1 MKKVLSVFVLLL
13 LSAVVYAG
21 GYRVSLQ
28 GNRSL
33 AMGHTGVAVVNSA
46 ELAFFN
52 PAGLVHL
59 ENKLNI
65 SVGGFG
71 VFSDVAYQNT
81 EFGTSTETDSPVG
94 TPIYLYASYK
104 LSEKFALGLAVYTP
118 YGSTVEYP
126 TDWAGSHLVNS
137 IELSSVYVQPLFSW
151 EVVEGRFSIGG
162 GPILAIGSVNFNRNL
177 SRSLTD
183 IDGNRSNVTI
193 DASNIPE
200 FGFSVGALLNIDNED
215 KWKLGFNYRSL
226 IDVNVEPGDG
236 VATFA
241 NLPES
246 ALAPI
251 DNGDFDFTAS
261 LPLPAEWTVGL
272 SYQPN
277 DKWLFAFDFNYAEWS
292 AYESLD
298 LDFLDSDGSVALESL
313 NPRNYKN
320 ASTFR
325 FGTQYSPIEKLD
337 LRVGY
342 YFDESPVQDGFFAP
356 ETPRNDSNGFTA
368 GFTYN
373 INEKLAVDASFL
385 YLNFKEVDASYD
397 FFLEADGTP
406 APFEGTY
413 KSSAVVAGL
422 GLSYKL

>member
-1 MKKVLSVFVLLL
+1 MKKVLSVLVLLL
-13 LSAVVYAG
+13 VCAVTYAG

-28 GNRSL
+28 GQRAL

-52 PAGLVHL
+52 PAGLIHL

-81 EFGTSTETDSPVG
+81 QFGTSAQTESPVG
-94 TPIYLYASYK
+94 TPVYLYASYK
-104 LSEKFALGLAVYTP
+104 VSEKFALGLAVYTP

-137 IELSSVYVQPLFSW
+137 IELASIYVQPLFSW

-177 SRSLTD
+177 NRNLTD
-183 IDGNRSNVTI
+183 LEGNRSNVTI
-193 DASNIPE
+193 DASGITE
-200 FGFSVGALLNIDNED
+200 FGYSVGAMLNLDDED
-215 KWKLGFNYRSL
+215 KWKLGVNYRSQ
-226 IDVNVEPGDG
+226 IDVQVEPGDG
-236 VATFA
+236 EATFS
-241 NLPES
+241 NVPES
-246 ALAPI
+246 PLAPI
-251 DNGDFDFTAS
+251 TNGEFDFTAS
-261 LPLPAEWTVGL
+261 LPLPAEWTIGF
-272 SYQPN
+272 SYKPN
-277 DKWLFAFDFNYAEWS
+277 DEWLFAFDYNYAEWS
-292 AYESLD
+292 AYNSLD
-298 LDFLDSDGSVALESL
+298 LEFLNTDGTVALESI
-313 NPRNYKN
+313 NPRNYKD
-320 ASTFR
+320 ASTYR
-325 FGTQYSPIEKLD
+325 FGIQHSPIDKLD
-337 LRVGY
+337 IRVGY

-368 GFTYN
+368 GLSFN
-373 INEKLAVDASFL
+373 VSEKLAIDASFL
-385 YLNFKEVDASYD
+385 YLNFEEVDASYD
-397 FFLEADGTP
+397 AFLESDGTP
-406 APFEGTY
+406 APFAGTY